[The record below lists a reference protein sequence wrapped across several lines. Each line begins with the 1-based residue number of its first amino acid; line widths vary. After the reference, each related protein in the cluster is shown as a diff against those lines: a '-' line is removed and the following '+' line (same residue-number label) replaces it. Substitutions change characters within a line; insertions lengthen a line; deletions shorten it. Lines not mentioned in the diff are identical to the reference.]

1 MGSATKVSVADP
13 FSLVKESCMF
23 GIRSIFIIIHTWI
36 EMLRAA
42 MYFQLNAFWRIMI
55 WAIAILSLPVRA
67 LTALQREKMV
77 SSSASCCYYLK
88 ISFVV
93 VFGKDIR

>member
-1 MGSATKVSVADP
+1 MGSMTKLLVPNP
-13 FSLVKESCMF
+13 FSLAKESCMF

-36 EMLRAA
+36 EMLRDAI
-42 MYFQLNAFWRIMI
+42 YFQLNAFWGIMI

-77 SSSASCCYYLK
+77 SSIC
-88 ISFVV
+88 F
-93 VFGKDIR
+93 